1 MSQAVA
7 YTIDPAHSTA
17 GFKVRHLMVSNV
29 RGEFSGVTGTVL
41 FDAGA
46 PENSRVEARID
57 ATTIHTRDEQRD
69 AHLKSADFLDV
80 EKFPAIVF
88 VSKKITGAGG
98 EWKVAGDLTIHGVTK
113 EVTLDVE
120 GLAPEAKDPWGNV
133 KSGASA
139 VARISRKDF
148 GMEFNMVLETGGVM
162 VGDEISITLE
172 LELQRG

>member
-7 YTIDPAHSTA
+7 YTIDPGHSTA
-17 GFKVRHLMVSNV
+17 GFKGRHLMVANL
-29 RGEFSGVTGTVL
+29 RGEFSGVTGTVV

-80 EKFPAIVF
+80 EKFPAITF
-88 VSKKITGAGG
+88 VSKKIAGAGG
-98 EWKVAGDLTIHGVTK
+98 EWKVTGDLTIHGVTK

-120 GLAPEAKDPWGNV
+120 GPAPEAKDPWGNV

-139 VARISRKDF
+139 VTRISRKDF

-162 VGDEISITLE
+162 VGDEIAITLE
-172 LELQRG
+172 LELLRG